1 MTAHRGNR
9 MPAGSVAQLD
19 FATGTPYGARFTR
32 APVAPQRMRWP
43 PIVDAAHQ
51 LLHDAL
57 QGGTAKL
64 LAQGIMYA
72 DGRTLDAY
80 GETATGARLI
90 AADKVNRAA
99 TLVFVTGG
107 GFFWR
112 ADRLCAGVLRGE
124 VRS

>member
-1 MTAHRGNR
+1 MSGKAGRSPRNVRRRPADGVTLVTAVSV
-9 MPAGSVAQLD
+9 PALRRSAL
-19 FATGTPYGARFTR
+19 PYGARFTR

-107 GFFWR
+107 GFLAR
-112 ADRLCAGVLRGE
+112 
-124 VRS
+124 

>member
-1 MTAHRGNR
+1 M
-9 MPAGSVAQLD
+9 Q
-19 FATGTPYGARFTR
+19 
-32 APVAPQRMRWP
+32 WP
-43 PIVDAAHQ
+43 PIVNAAHH

-57 QGGTAKL
+57 QGDTAK

-80 GETATGARLI
+80 GETATSARLI